1 MALTMC
7 TSNMASVVLVVCHC
21 MLCGTDLCDRQ
32 AMRAHRLNKVPTK
45 SINNEQFHKYM
56 DSIEKHTA
64 HIWARLCL
72 YLCCAWYRSK
82 WNIFLN
88 HTKFIFLFF
97 SKLLMSFILFLF
109 LFFFFLLLLLRIDLM
124 SVSSLH
130 SQMWWGVGKNNEI
143 GKNIQKL

>member
-1 MALTMC
+1 MV
-7 TSNMASVVLVVCHC
+7 SVVLVVCHC

-56 DSIEKHTA
+56 DSIEKHTV

-82 WNIFLN
+82 WNIFWN

-109 LFFFFLLLLLRIDLM
+109 LFFFF
-124 SVSSLH
+124 SS
-130 SQMWWGVGKNNEI
+130 SSSPYRFDVCIIIAFANAMGGKNNEI
-143 GKNIQKL
+143 GKNLQKL